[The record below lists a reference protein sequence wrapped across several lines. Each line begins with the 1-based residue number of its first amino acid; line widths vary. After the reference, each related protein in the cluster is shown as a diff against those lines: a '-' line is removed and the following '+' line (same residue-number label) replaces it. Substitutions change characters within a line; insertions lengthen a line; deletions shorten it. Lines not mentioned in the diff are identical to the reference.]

1 MDNGLKSM
9 ERIIAEYP
17 QVDGVFA
24 HSDKIAAGA
33 LHVLDRFD
41 KQVPQDVAVV
51 GFDDLQAAR
60 LLNPQLT
67 TLAQRLDDMAEA
79 ATRMLAHRLENG
91 TWRVS
96 FQRFP
101 VRLVRR
107 ESA

>member
-1 MDNGLKSM
+1 M
-9 ERIIAEYP
+9 
-17 QVDGVFA
+17 DGVFA

-41 KQVPQDVAVV
+41 KQVPQDIAVV

-67 TLAQRLDDMAEA
+67 TLAQPLDDMAEA